1 MALATAELLATGN
14 REVIERL
21 SSSEPF
27 NIWLDVLGELRE
39 AISQQQDEEEEDG
52 SAIILKGR

>member
-1 MALATAELLATGN
+1 
-14 REVIERL
+14 L

-39 AISQQQDEEEEDG
+39 AISQQQDEQEEDG
-52 SAIILKGR
+52 SVIVL